1 MNTMRRLTGRRLGVR
16 GVRSV
21 GPPASKL
28 PAALEDMPKNRNPW
42 KKIKDKETGLAY
54 YWNQDTDE
62 TTSPGAARPRHW
74 VQVRDKDTSGVYY
87 WCPETDET
95 TAIGEPRPS
104 YDDDLARQQSY
115 LNAGPPPDLR
125 WLHEI
130 HVFVGVWDVAR
141 LRCCEGDARWLNPTP
156 RMGESLPV
164 SHC

>member
-1 MNTMRRLTGRRLGVR
+1 
-16 GVRSV
+16 V

-115 LNAGPPPDLR
+115 LNAGPPQTFGGSMKSMFL
-125 WLHEI
+125 WG
-130 HVFVGVWDVAR
+130 FG
-141 LRCCEGDARWLNPTP
+141 
-156 RMGESLPV
+156 MSLAFGAV
-164 SHC
+164 RVMLGG